1 MALTEE
7 QKILERID
15 KATKNYT
22 KQEAI
27 HRKAV
32 KIHEFIK
39 SNQWINVNS
48 AGHVTDIG
56 KDESYWEEHREY
68 RPRPVI
74 NIVFPIYRTYLAYLL
89 KTRPR
94 IQASPESY
102 QDVMDILGA
111 RVATKLMEYIYK
123 TVILEQYLDQ
133 CNQILKYGTS
143 VLHEFWNPEL
153 KEIEALAIPPSQ
165 IFPYP
170 PGVKNWKDLRGIVWR
185 YRVPTEILKEDYP
198 DKEISSDGSTADWGY
213 LSALDADYDD
223 TPHTTVDDI
232 WWLPRKSDPGTM
244 ARVASGGVFLW
255 GPTKKYPYDMTDRKG
270 RVVLPFTPYHDNYL
284 GGEFFGFPLLGL
296 ILQAQEDYNEGKSN
310 LMQLRKIMPKL
321 LIDIATKSD
330 PDFFTD
336 PDSKILEYRGI
347 AGKQPS
353 YTSPP
358 QVSPILW
365 QDLMKTPE
373 EAEHTAGFHEVTGR
387 SEPPGSIQSGLG
399 VEKLQSKDELR
410 LLPALEWQRRG
421 LITTF
426 QKFYALA
433 HKYPTQKLK
442 DILGEMGEIDII
454 TFKDIKLSP
463 MNFTIEEASFSPYAQ
478 QVRQQKIA
486 AILPYNVIRLEDPWE
501 RRKVLQYFD
510 EELADTL
517 DVTSKDEKRARM
529 ENKLMLEGKK
539 VEVGPD
545 DPDEIDIPCHNI
557 IRKDF
562 RFDLLKKP
570 IRDEFNR
577 HINDHKLQGKEKFDQ
592 AIEAKRKAEAPA
604 KPEGPEGAGML
615 PGGGM

>member
-1 MALTEE
+1 MAQTEE

-15 KATKNYT
+15 RATKNYS

-27 HRKAV
+27 HRRAV

-39 SNQWINVNS
+39 NNQWINVDV
-48 AGHVTDIG
+48 AGNVTEIG
-56 KDESYWEEHREY
+56 RDESYYEEHRDY

-89 KTRPR
+89 KTRPQ
-94 IQASPESY
+94 IQATPGSY
-102 QDVMDILGA
+102 QDIMDILGA

-123 TVILEQYLDQ
+123 TVIREQYMDQ

-153 KEIEALAIPPSQ
+153 KEVDALAIPPSQ

-170 PGVKNWKDLRGIVWR
+170 AGIKNWKNLRGLVWR
-185 YRVPTEILKEDYP
+185 YRVPTEILQEDYP
-198 DKEISSDGSTADWGY
+198 DKEIVSDGSAADLGY
-213 LSALDADYDD
+213 LSALDSDYDN
-223 TPHTTVDDI
+223 TPYTTVDDF
-232 WWLPRKSDPGTM
+232 WWLPRKNDHGTM
-244 ARVASGGVFLW
+244 SRVASGGVFLW
-255 GPTKKYPYDMTDRKG
+255 GPTKKYPYDITDRKG

-284 GGEFFGFPLLGL
+284 GDEFSGFPLLGL

-321 LIDIATKSD
+321 LIDKATKLD
-330 PDFFTD
+330 PDDFID
-336 PDSKILEYRGI
+336 PDSKVLEYRGI
-347 AGKQPS
+347 AGKSPH
-353 YTSPP
+353 YTDYP

-365 QDLMKTPE
+365 QDLLKTPE

-387 SEPPGSIQSGLG
+387 SLPPGSIQSGLG

-410 LLPALEWQRRG
+410 LLPALEWQKQG
-421 LITTF
+421 LIMSF

-433 HKYPTQKLK
+433 KKYSTQKLK

-463 MNFTIEEASFSPYAQ
+463 MNFTIKEASFSPYAQ
-478 QVRQQKIA
+478 QVRQQQIA

-510 EELADTL
+510 EELADNL
-517 DVTSKDEKRARM
+517 DVTSRDEKRARM
-529 ENKLMLEGKK
+529 ENKLMLEGKT
-539 VEVGPD
+539 VEVNPD
-545 DPDEIDIPCHNI
+545 DADEIDIPCHNFI
-557 IRKDF
+557 IKDF
-562 RFDLLKKP
+562 RFGSLKQE
-570 IRDEFNR
+570 IQDEFNR
-577 HINDHKLQGKEKFDQ
+577 HQNKHKVQGKEKFKQ
-592 AIEAKRKAEAPA
+592 AIEARQQAQQSA
-604 KPEGPEGAGML
+604 KPEGGAGL
-615 PGGGM
+615 PGGGVR

>member
-1 MALTEE
+1 MDQTEA
-7 QKILERID
+7 QKTILERI
-15 KATKNYT
+15 KRATMNCT

-39 SNQWINVNS
+39 NNQWINVDA
-48 AGHVTDIG
+48 AGHVTEIG
-56 KDESYWEEHREY
+56 RDESYYEEHRDY

-89 KTRPR
+89 KTRPK
-94 IQASPESY
+94 IQATPESY
-102 QDVMDILGA
+102 QDVMDILGS

-123 TVILEQYLDQ
+123 TVIREQYLDQ
-133 CNQILKYGTS
+133 CNQIIKYGTS

-153 KEIEALAIPPSQ
+153 KEIEALAIPPTQ

-170 PGVKNWKDLRGIVWR
+170 AGAKNWKDLRGLIWR
-185 YRVPTEILKEDYP
+185 RRVPTEVLQEDYP
-198 DKEISSDGSTADWGY
+198 DKEIASDGSADTGY
-213 LSALDADYDD
+213 LTALDADYDD
-223 TPHTTVDDI
+223 TPHTTIDDF

-244 ARVASGGVFLW
+244 ARVAGGVFLW
-255 GPTKKYPYDMTDRKG
+255 GPTKKYPYDITDRKG

-284 GGEFFGFPLLGL
+284 GDEFFGFPLLGL

-330 PDFFTD
+330 PDFFID
-336 PDSKILEYRGI
+336 PDSKVLEYRGI
-347 AGKQPS
+347 AGKPPH
-353 YTSPP
+353 YTDYP

-373 EAEHTAGFHEVTGR
+373 ETEHTAGFHEVTGR
-387 SEPPGSIQSGLG
+387 SMPPGSIQSGLG

-410 LLPALEWQRRG
+410 LLPALEWQRQG
-421 LITTF
+421 LVTSF

-433 HKYPTQKLK
+433 KKYSTKKLK

-463 MNFTIEEASFSPYAQ
+463 MNFTIEEASLSPYAQ
-478 QVRQQKIA
+478 QVRQQEIA
-486 AILPYNVIRLEDPWE
+486 AILPFGVIRLEDPWE
-501 RRKVLQYFD
+501 RRKVLQAFS
-510 EELADTL
+510 ERLADDL
-517 DVTSKDEKRARM
+517 DVTSRDEKRARM

-539 VEVGPD
+539 VEVNPD
-545 DPDEIDIPCHNI
+545 DPDEVDIPCHNI
-557 IRKDF
+557 IMKDF
-562 RFDLLKKP
+562 RYGLLDKMSL
-570 IRDEFNR
+570 RDIKIS
-577 HINDHKLQGKEKFDQ
+577 INYKEKKSLT
-592 AIEAKRKAEAPA
+592 KRLRRNVRQRHQQNLKDLKGLVCYQVEVCN
-604 KPEGPEGAGML
+604 GI
-615 PGGGM
+615 